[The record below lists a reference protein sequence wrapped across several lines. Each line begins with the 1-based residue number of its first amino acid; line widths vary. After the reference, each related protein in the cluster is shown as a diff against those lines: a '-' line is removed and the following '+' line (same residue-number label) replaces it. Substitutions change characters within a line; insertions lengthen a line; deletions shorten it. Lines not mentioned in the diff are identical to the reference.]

1 MKLREI
7 DKTRY
12 RKHLKMVFAAIVF
25 VMVIISLI
33 ASQLLIMFFSTPEA
47 SHFYHNLAG
56 VIVAG
61 VITVLGLKR
70 LRTHPFMDEVVYVWD
85 LKYQL
90 NRIYRKQHKIEPLLE
105 ENNINAMIIMN
116 FMYRGSQQLY
126 TLDDNTITIDAL
138 LAKSLALDTRIKEAN
153 LTISTDD
160 FDQSML
166 AEF

>member
-7 DKTRY
+7 DKSRY
-12 RKHLKMVFAAIVF
+12 RKHLKIVFAGIVV
-25 VMVIISLI
+25 VMLVVSLLT
-33 ASQLLIMFFSTPEA
+33 SMLLIQLFSTPEA

-61 VITVLGLKR
+61 VITVFALKS
-70 LRTHPFMDEVVYVWD
+70 LRTHPFMHEVVYVWD

-105 ENNINAMIIMN
+105 QNHVNAIIIMN
-116 FMYRGSQQLY
+116 FMYKGSRQLY

-138 LAKSLALDTRIKEAN
+138 VAKSLALDTRIKEAN

-160 FDQSML
+160 YDQAML